1 MRKLS
6 RVVVINDASSAFGG
20 ATGIALLSIRLYR
33 ARGIDVTFIV
43 GDSGDN
49 AEPTALGAEVV
60 SVGGRQLMNETPLV
74 AAMRGIYNP
83 AANRTLRSW
92 MASSDTANTVYH
104 VHGWSKILSPSI
116 FDALRPVASR
126 TVVHAHDFF
135 LACPNG
141 GFMDYVAGR
150 PCSRAPL
157 SFDCLKTNCDK
168 RSYAQK
174 MWRVARQLALQK
186 SFDFHSQGA
195 KILMIHEKMA
205 DLLIRSGYPRDR
217 LVTVR
222 NPATGFT
229 AKRIPAERN
238 RAIYFVGRLEAE
250 KGIEDAITAAKR
262 AKVPFKV
269 IGDGPLRP
277 RLSSAFPDVQFLGWN
292 SRERIADLL
301 ADARALVMPSRYPE
315 PYGLVVAEASQSGL
329 PIVLSASAF
338 LAQEVVDKGIGF
350 SCNTQDADAL
360 SALFARLDGM
370 SSDEIR
376 VMSERA
382 FSNVA
387 HLSNTPDRW
396 ADELL
401 AIYEERISAAAAWKA
416 STIPAGLAWHPG
428 LKL

>member
-1 MRKLS
+1 LRNLS
-6 RVVVINDASSAFGG
+6 RIVVINDASSALGG
-20 ATGIALLSIRLYR
+20 ATGLALLSIRLYR
-33 ARGIDVTFIV
+33 ARGIDVTFVV
-43 GDSGDN
+43 GDTGDN
-49 AEPTALGAEVV
+49 REMSALGAEVV
-60 SVGGRQLMNETPLV
+60 AVGGRQLMKETPF
-74 AAMRGIYNP
+74 AAATRGVYNL
-83 AANRTLRSW
+83 AARRTLRDW
-92 MASSDTANTVYH
+92 ISSRDTPATIYH

-150 PCSRAPL
+150 PCNRVPL

-186 SFDFHSQGA
+186 SFDGQSQGS

-205 DLLIRSGYPRDR
+205 DLLIRSGYTRDR

-229 AKRIPAERN
+229 AKRIPAELN
-238 RAIYFVGRLEAE
+238 RTLCFVGRVEAE
-250 KGIEDAITAAKR
+250 KGVEDAIAAAKR

-277 RLSSAFPDVQFLGWN
+277 RLSSAFPDVQFLGWH
-292 SRERIADLL
+292 SRERIGDLL

-315 PYGLVVAEASQSGL
+315 PYGLVAAEASQSGL
-329 PIVLSASAF
+329 PIVLSATAF

-350 SCNTQDADAL
+350 SCNTQDADTL
-360 SALFARLDGM
+360 SALFAELDGT
-370 SSDEIR
+370 SSSEIR
-376 VMSERA
+376 AMSERA

-387 HLSNTPDRW
+387 HLSNSPDGW

-401 AIYEERISAAAAWKA
+401 AIYEERISAAAARTA
-416 STIPAGLAWHPG
+416 STPADLR
-428 LKL
+428 

>member
-1 MRKLS
+1 VPKLS
-6 RVVVINDASSAFGG
+6 RIVVINDASSAFGG
-20 ATGIALLSIRLYR
+20 ATGLALLSIRLCR

-60 SVGGRQLMNETPLV
+60 PVGGRQLMKETPLV
-74 AAMRGIYNP
+74 AATRGIYNL

-92 MASSDTANTVYH
+92 IASRDTPSTIYH

-116 FDALRPVASR
+116 FDALQPVASR

-150 PCSRAPL
+150 PCSRVPL

-174 MWRVARQLALQK
+174 MWRVARQIALK
-186 SFDFHSQGA
+186 KCFDGQSHGA
-195 KILMIHEKMA
+195 KILMIHERMA
-205 DLLIRSGYPRDR
+205 DLLIQSGYPRDQ

-222 NPATGFT
+222 NPVTGFT
-229 AKRIPAERN
+229 VKRIPVERN
-238 RAIYFVGRLEAE
+238 RTIYFVGRVEAE
-250 KGIEDAITAAKR
+250 KGVEDALAAAKR
-262 AKVPFKV
+262 AKVPLKV
-269 IGDGPLRP
+269 IGDGPMRS
-277 RLSSAFPDVQFLGWN
+277 RLSKAFPDVQFLGWS
-292 SRERIADLL
+292 SRERMADLL

-315 PYGLVVAEASQSGL
+315 PYGLVAAEASQSGL

-360 SALFARLDGM
+360 SALLARVDGM
-370 SSDEIR
+370 SAVEIR
-376 VMSERA
+376 AMSQRA

-387 HLSNTPDRW
+387 RLSNSPDRW
-396 ADELL
+396 AEELL
-401 AIYEERISAAAAWKA
+401 AIYQERISAAAAWKA
-416 STIPAGLAWHPG
+416 SATPAGLA
-428 LKL
+428 LQQELRS